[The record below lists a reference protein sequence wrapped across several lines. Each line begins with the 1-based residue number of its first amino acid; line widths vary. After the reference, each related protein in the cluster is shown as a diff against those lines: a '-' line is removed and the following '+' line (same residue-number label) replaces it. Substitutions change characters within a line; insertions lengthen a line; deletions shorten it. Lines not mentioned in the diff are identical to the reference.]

1 MSAMRHATLTAWSR
15 QEDGS
20 YGAEINGWTL
30 RVKWRPDSPG
40 VQRGFWWEA
49 EQAGK
54 KARSPELHEEIEV
67 AMAHAE
73 EHVAPAVEAPAEKA
87 TEADHAHH

>member
-1 MSAMRHATLTAWSR
+1 MSAMRHATLSKWQR

-20 YGAEINGWTL
+20 YQAEINGWTL
-30 RVKWRPDSPG
+30 RVKWRPESPG

-49 EQAGK
+49 EQPGK
-54 KARSPELHEEIEV
+54 KARSPEIHEEIEV

-73 EHVAPAVEAPAEKA
+73 EHAAPVADAHDEKA
-87 TEADHAHH
+87 AEAGHAHH